1 MDIMSLQDEL
11 KLLPIDE
18 KEKFKPQQL
27 ELVEM
32 ILKSFERISQNETIS
47 TSENQLNEK
56 STKKVASIAVVGLI
70 LFLILNFSLFKMR
83 YFENEKALSLGLNV
97 LLVIVIAFIIFI
109 V

>member
-1 MDIMSLQDEL
+1 MSLQDEL

>member
-1 MDIMSLQDEL
+1 MSLQDEL

-18 KEKFKPQQL
+18 KEKVKPQQL